1 MRLIGLYILLG
12 IVGVILAFLISIDGS
27 IANGNFVFAMW
38 IMGFF
43 SPSIYVL
50 DKLYKKIK
58 DEKF

>member
-1 MRLIGLYILLG
+1 MRLIGLSILLG
-12 IVGVILAFLISIDGS
+12 IVGVIMAFLISADGS
-27 IANGNFVFAMW
+27 KVNGIFIFAMW

-58 DEKF
+58 DKEF

>member
-1 MRLIGLYILLG
+1 MRLIGLSILLG
-12 IVGVILAFLISIDGS
+12 IVGVILAFLTSSAGS
-27 IANGNFVFAMW
+27 DVNGNFVFAMW

-58 DEKF
+58 NKEF